1 MEPWPSMT
9 FSAAEAGREGWVV
22 VAARRVAA
30 AAESRSD
37 RRLEDDCCGSVCE
50 HCGTLDFL

>member
-1 MEPWPSMT
+1 MT
-9 FSAAEAGREGWVV
+9 FSAAEAGRGGWVV
-22 VAARRVAA
+22 VARRVAA

-37 RRLEDDCCGSVCE
+37 RRLEDDCWDSVCE

>member
-1 MEPWPSMT
+1 MT